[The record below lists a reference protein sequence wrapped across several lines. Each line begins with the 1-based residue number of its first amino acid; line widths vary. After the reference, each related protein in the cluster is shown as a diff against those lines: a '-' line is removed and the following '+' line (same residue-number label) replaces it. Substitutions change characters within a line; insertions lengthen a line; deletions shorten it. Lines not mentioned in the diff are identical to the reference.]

1 MEQLHGRTEGCI
13 RLLDTAL
20 EDCWVR
26 SAEGREIKSEGVK
39 ESGEEGHQL
48 LEHELVA
55 ERNGPRPGSGRQLS
69 EERGDE
75 LFAFLKWLRSKIGE
89 LTAARDPFMERACTA
104 PGKES

>member
-13 RLLDTAL
+13 RLLDAAL
-20 EDCWVR
+20 EGCWVR
-26 SAEGREIKSEGVK
+26 SAEGREIESERVK

-55 ERNGPRPGSGRQLS
+55 QRNGARRRDGRQLS

-75 LFAFLKWLRSKIGE
+75 LFPFLKWLRSKIGE
-89 LTAARDPFMERACTA
+89 LAAARDPFMERACTA
-104 PGKES
+104 PGKGS